1 MKKILIINLAILL
14 ILFACIEGFAYF
26 KLYTKYKN
34 DIKNYNE
41 IVGRKAI
48 VPMGYQ
54 KVTLPNEK
62 DLLSNL
68 RPVEYRD
75 TNKQPIILF
84 GCSYTEGFGLEENET
99 FSRKLADYTNRT
111 VYNRGKSGTGIPFLY
126 YQLTNDKVIEEL
138 PQNPEFV
145 IFTLIPDHFPR
156 LFRYRNFVLTG
167 DHTLRYKIKN
177 DKLIID
183 KPIFKCLH
191 SLFSVIILEEY
202 LTEKKDQE
210 ENSNNNPLFNKL
222 LNDSYNLIKKNFK
235 NSKFVII
242 YYKSPSDKDD
252 FNDKKI
258 YNYIEKN
265 KDVILIDISKEIPNI
280 QDNEEMW
287 LTDNN
292 HPSAKAWDLIVPMV
306 TEKLNI
312 NSTHH

>member
-1 MKKILIINLAILL
+1 MKKILIINLAIFL
-14 ILFACIEGFAYF
+14 ILFVCIEGLAYF

-41 IVGRKAI
+41 IIGRKAI
-48 VPMGYQ
+48 IPLGYQ
-54 KVTLPNEK
+54 KVTLPSENN
-62 DLLSNL
+62 LLSNF

-75 TNKQPIILF
+75 KKNNPIILF

-126 YQLTNDKVIEEL
+126 YQLTNDKVIKEL
-138 PQNPEFV
+138 PKNPEFV

-177 DKLIID
+177 DKLVID

-191 SLFSVIILEEY
+191 SLFSVIVLEEY
-202 LTEKKDQE
+202 LTEKRDIESFKD
-210 ENSNNNPLFNKL
+210 NSLFNKL
-222 LNDSYNLIKKNFK
+222 LDESHKIIKTNYP
-235 NSKFVII
+235 NSKFVIL
-242 YYKSPSDKDD
+242 YYKSPSDIEGYDD
-252 FNDKKI
+252 IKI
-258 YNYIEKN
+258 YNYAEKN
-265 KDVILIDISKEIPNI
+265 KDVILIDITKELPNI
-280 QDNEEMW
+280 QNNKEMW
-287 LTDNN
+287 LVDNN
-292 HPSAKAWDLIVPMV
+292 HPSAKAWDLVVPMI